1 MPQFAYK
8 ARNGVGE
15 PISGRLE
22 GNDSAQVADILFSQG
37 LTPVAIVGI
46 PDRPSVHLPALLARV
61 FTPQVSVV
69 DLMLFSRQMHTLLKA
84 GVPIMQALAG
94 LQRSSLSPALKALL
108 QDVRD
113 SLDMGRELSTAMRRH
128 PDVFSPLY
136 ISMIRA
142 GELTGTLD
150 RIFLQLFTHLQFE
163 KEMGERIRQALRYPS
178 FVIAAMAV
186 ALIVINVFVVP
197 SFAKAYQAFNA
208 NLPAPT
214 RALIACSRF
223 FLHDGVWLVAAA
235 AALAGA
241 AHFYLR
247 TPQGHRRWD
256 RLKLRLPLAGK
267 IVLKGILAR
276 FARTFALTLRSGI
289 PVVQGLAVAAQVV
302 DNAFLTQRVEQMRD
316 GVAGGESIS
325 RTALAADIFTPVVL
339 QMMAVG
345 EESGDLDDLMQ
356 EISEMYEREVDYEVR
371 TLSTQIEPILVI
383 GLGVLVLVLALSVF
397 LPMWDLGRAALH
409 Q

>member
-8 ARNGVGE
+8 ARNAVGE
-15 PISGRLE
+15 PLSGHLE
-22 GNDSAQVADILFSQG
+22 GSDSAQVADLLFSRD
-37 LTPVAIVGI
+37 LTPVEIVGV
-46 PDRPSVHLPALLARV
+46 PDRPSAHRHVMLGRLFA
-61 FTPQVSVV
+61 PQISVV

-84 GVPIMQALAG
+84 GVPILQALAG
-94 LQRSSLSPALKALL
+94 LQRSSSSPALNALL
-108 QDVRD
+108 RDISD
-113 SLDMGRELSTAMRRH
+113 SLDMGRELSAAMRRH
-128 PDVFSPLY
+128 PEVFSPLY

-150 RIFLQLFTHLQFE
+150 RMFLQLFAHLQFE

-178 FVIAAMAV
+178 FVVAAMAV
-186 ALIVINVFVVP
+186 AVIVINVLVVP
-197 SFAKAYQAFNA
+197 SFAKAYQNFHAA
-208 NLPAPT
+208 LPIPT
-214 RALIACSRF
+214 RALIACSH
-223 FLHDGVWLVAAA
+223 FLLDEWLWLAAA
-235 AALAGA
+235 AAGLAGA
-241 AHFYLR
+241 AHFYLK
-247 TPQGHRRWD
+247 TPQGRFRWD

-267 IVLKGILAR
+267 IILKGILAR

-289 PVVQGLAVAAQVV
+289 PVVHGLAIAAQVV

-316 GVAGGESIS
+316 GVARGESIS

-339 QMMAVG
+339 QMMIVG
-345 EESGDLDDLMQ
+345 EESGELDDLMQ
-356 EISEMYEREVDYEVR
+356 EISEMYEREVDYEVK